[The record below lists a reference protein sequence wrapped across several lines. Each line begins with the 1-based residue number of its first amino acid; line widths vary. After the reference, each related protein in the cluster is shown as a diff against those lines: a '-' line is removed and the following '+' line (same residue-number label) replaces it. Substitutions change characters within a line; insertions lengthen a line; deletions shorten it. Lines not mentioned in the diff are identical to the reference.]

1 MDEGIDCILSRFTV
15 DSKLEGVADTP
26 KVCAAVQ
33 QVLVSLESWTERNLM
48 RFGKSKC
55 GGLYLRRNN
64 CMHQYN
70 LENDLLDL

>member
-1 MDEGIDCILSRFTV
+1 LDEGIDCILSRFTV

-48 RFGKSKC
+48 RFNKNKYSLAPG
-55 GGLYLRRNN
+55 
-64 CMHQYN
+64 
-70 LENDLLDL
+70 EE